1 MFHATNFILRCH
13 HSKKQT
19 IVNVMGQRFTS
30 SIMCNLKKFNINVLS
45 HNQIKANTSIAL
57 KSSIELSKCENVSY
71 SFHCKTIP

>member
-1 MFHATNFILRCH
+1 MQQTLFSVVITA
-13 HSKKQT
+13 KKQT

-57 KSSIELSKCENVSY
+57 KSSIEFLISTPCS
-71 SFHCKTIP
+71 